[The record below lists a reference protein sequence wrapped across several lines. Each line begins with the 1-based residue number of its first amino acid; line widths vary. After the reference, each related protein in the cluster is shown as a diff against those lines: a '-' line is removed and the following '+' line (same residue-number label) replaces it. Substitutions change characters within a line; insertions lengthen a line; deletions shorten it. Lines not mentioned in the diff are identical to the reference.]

1 MPAIA
6 CGTSGARIE
15 PCRTVAAIRGVGLAP
30 LGSSTRK
37 LVDQSSS
44 HGTTMI
50 SIVRAKIAASL
61 SAIRSLPISLL
72 VSCARMRRSSAVP
85 DVVRSHVLPPRSFF
99 EPSRGFRQ
107 HQTFCT
113 QSWWK
118 AACLLSAGDR
128 HKRTFVQET
137 GRGTECR
144 SLVESR
150 HSALGG
156 TFSVKRRIFRCA
168 PSPFKASR
176 SGRSSD
182 HQGRRS
188 SRAP

>member
-1 MPAIA
+1 LARR
-6 CGTSGARIE
+6 GGARG
-15 PCRTVAAIRGVGLAP
+15 RFRAVAAIRGVGLEP
-30 LGSSTRK
+30 PGSSMRK
-37 LVDQSSS
+37 LVDRRSS

-61 SAIRSLPISLL
+61 SAIRSLPISVL
-72 VSCARMRRSSAVP
+72 VSCATMRRSSAVP
-85 DVVRSHVLPPRSFF
+85 DVVRSYVLPPRSFF

-107 HQTFCT
+107 HQNFCT

-128 HKRTFVQET
+128 HKRTFVQKK
-137 GRGTECR
+137 GRGAEWR

-150 HSALGG
+150 QSALGG
-156 TFSVKRRIFRCA
+156 TFSVKRRLFRCA
-168 PSPFKASR
+168 LSPFKASR

-182 HQGRRS
+182 HRGRRR
-188 SRAP
+188 SRAPS